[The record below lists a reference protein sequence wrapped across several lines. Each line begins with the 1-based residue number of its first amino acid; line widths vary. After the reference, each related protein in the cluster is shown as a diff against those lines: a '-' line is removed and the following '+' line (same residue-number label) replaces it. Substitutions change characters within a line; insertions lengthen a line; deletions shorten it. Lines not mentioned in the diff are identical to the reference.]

1 MPLDYYKHMKT
12 STKAS
17 IYIFVIFLVTYLV
30 LRFGIQYLFN
40 DINRFL
46 LTAISAVLTV
56 VLSPQRRI
64 VKKQAGDEIQLKWL
78 FSNKVIVL
86 K

>member
-1 MPLDYYKHMKT
+1 MKI

-17 IYIFVIFLVTYLV
+17 IYVFLIFFVTYLV
-30 LRFGIQYLFN
+30 IRFGIQLIFE
-40 DINRFL
+40 DINRYV
-46 LTAISAVLTV
+46 LTAISAVITV
-56 VLSPQRRI
+56 LLSPQRRI
-64 VKKQAGDEIQLKWL
+64 VKKRSGDEIQLKWL

>member
-1 MPLDYYKHMKT
+1 MKT

-17 IYIFVIFLVTYLV
+17 LYVFLIFLVIYLIVRFV
-30 LRFGIQYLFN
+30 LQIIFS
-40 DINRFL
+40 DINIYL
-46 LTAISAVLTV
+46 LSAISAAITV

-64 VKKQAGDEIQLKWL
+64 IKKQSGEQIQLKWL
-78 FSNKVIVL
+78 FSKKVIIL

>member
-1 MPLDYYKHMKT
+1 MKT

-17 IYIFVIFLVTYLV
+17 LYVFLIFLVTYLI
-30 LRFGIQYLFN
+30 LRFSIQMVFG
-40 DINRFL
+40 DINTYL
-46 LTAISAVLTV
+46 LSAISAALTV

-64 VKKQAGDEIQLKWL
+64 VRKQSGDQIQLKWL
-78 FSNKVIVL
+78 FSKKVIIL

>member
-1 MPLDYYKHMKT
+1 
-12 STKAS
+12 
-17 IYIFVIFLVTYLV
+17 V

-64 VKKQAGDEIQLKWL
+64 VKKQSGDEIQLKWL

>member
-1 MPLDYYKHMKT
+1 MKT

-17 IYIFVIFLVTYLV
+17 IYVFLIFLVTYLII
-30 LRFGIQYLFN
+30 RFGIQMIFE
-40 DINRFL
+40 DINRYVLTAVSAL
-46 LTAISAVLTV
+46 LTLL
-56 VLSPQRRI
+56 LSPQRRI
-64 VKKQAGDEIQLKWL
+64 VKKRSGDEIQLKWL

>member
-1 MPLDYYKHMKT
+1 MKT

-17 IYIFVIFLVTYLV
+17 LYVFLIFLVTYLI
-30 LRFGIQYLFN
+30 LRFGIQMVFS
-40 DINRFL
+40 DINTYL
-46 LTAISAVLTV
+46 LTAISAVITV

-64 VKKQAGDEIQLKWL
+64 VRKQSGDQIQLKWL
-78 FSNKVIVL
+78 FSKKVIVL

>member
-1 MPLDYYKHMKT
+1 MKT

-64 VKKQAGDEIQLKWL
+64 VKKQSGDEIQLKWL

>member
-1 MPLDYYKHMKT
+1 MKT

-17 IYIFVIFLVTYLV
+17 LYVFLIFLVTYLI
-30 LRFGIQYLFN
+30 LRFGIQMLFS
-40 DINRFL
+40 DINTYL

-56 VLSPQRRI
+56 ILSPQRRI
-64 VKKQAGDEIQLKWL
+64 VKKRSGDEIQLKWL

>member
-1 MPLDYYKHMKT
+1 MKT

-17 IYIFVIFLVTYLV
+17 LYIFIIFLVTYLV
-30 LRFGIQYLFN
+30 VRFGIKTVFS
-40 DINRFL
+40 DINSYIL
-46 LTAISAVLTV
+46 AAVSAAITV

-64 VKKQAGDEIQLKWL
+64 VRKQSGNQIQLKWL
-78 FSNKVIVL
+78 FSKKVIVL

>member
-1 MPLDYYKHMKT
+1 MKT

-17 IYIFVIFLVTYLV
+17 LYVFLIFLVTYMV
-30 LRFGIQYLFN
+30 IRFCIQMVFSEINTYL
-40 DINRFL
+40 L
-46 LTAISAVLTV
+46 SAISAAITV

-64 VKKQAGDEIQLKWL
+64 VKKQSGDQIQLKWL
-78 FSNKVIVL
+78 FSKKVIIL

>member
-1 MPLDYYKHMKT
+1 MKT

>member
-1 MPLDYYKHMKT
+1 MKT

-17 IYIFVIFLVTYLV
+17 LYVFLIFLVTYIV
-30 LRFGIQYLFN
+30 IRFGIQMLVS
-40 DINRFL
+40 DINTYFL
-46 LTAISAVLTV
+46 AAISAAITV

-64 VKKQAGDEIQLKWL
+64 VRKQSGDQIQLKWL
-78 FSNKVIVL
+78 FSKKVIIL